1 MGYIE
6 LPQNKQMKIFKSL
19 KTGHAASDA
28 YFKNQPIWFDSDM
41 LRSFLLG
48 ICFGTIITVVV
59 MGLI

>member
-1 MGYIE
+1 
-6 LPQNKQMKIFKSL
+6 MKNFISL